1 MKLTY
6 PVVFEQTPNNYCAY
20 VPDVPGCVST
30 GGTWDEM
37 QAMIREA
44 LAFHIE
50 GLLEGSEPL
59 PEPKLSIDEA
69 IAYHNKPIP
78 EDVLRSYAEYGDD
91 TPTLSTRFELVEVEV
106 PAPQAAQTG

>member
-6 PVVFEQTPNNYCAY
+6 AVVFEQTPNNYCAS
-20 VPDVPGCVST
+20 VPGCVGAGDS
-30 GGTWDEM
+30 WDKM
-37 QAMIREA
+37 RAMIGEA

-50 GLLEGSEPL
+50 DLLQQGEPF

-69 IAYHNKPIP
+69 IAHHNQPIP
-78 EDVLRSYAEYGDD
+78 EDVLKSYAEYGDD

-106 PAPQAAQTG
+106 PAPRAAQAG